1 MADNPK
7 LDSTS
12 SCEASGFEDHKNN
25 KVSILDHV
33 NGFQYNAIKKSD
45 SFVIDMD
52 TFSGPI
58 NKDHINAN
66 SRITLQRSLSRKG
79 SQRGGAAAA
88 SAAAAAAAE
97 KKINSIINDR
107 DTIVSTSSPRGHG
120 TTSEKQTM
128 AAAAAVGADHSGGER
143 GQGHHHHH
151 QITITTGNMISGS
164 ASPDNRS
171 AMKKRNYFKR
181 SSSTWVIDP
190 KRVLLFFATLSS
202 MGTILLIYFTIAVG
216 KYHASDESRSMRT
229 PSFLCVLRI
238 LCSGRGMPK
247 PNDIIPTVE
256 WSTVISLKVQVGRGN
271 FELKQFS
278 VQEMASDFSMNIM
291 KKQQEKPRT

>member
-1 MADNPK
+1 MADSPK

-12 SCEASGFEDHKNN
+12 SCEASGFEENKNN

-33 NGFQYNAIKKSD
+33 NGYQYNAIKKSD

-97 KKINSIINDR
+97 KKINSNINDR

-120 TTSEKQTM
+120 MAPEKQTM
-128 AAAAAVGADHSGGER
+128 AAAVVGADQSGGER
-143 GQGHHHHH
+143 AQGLHHH
-151 QITITTGNMISGS
+151 QITITTGNMISRSGS
-164 ASPDNRS
+164 PENRS
-171 AMKKRNYFKR
+171 AMKMRNSFKR

-216 KYHASDESRSMRT
+216 KYRAPDES
-229 PSFLCVLRI
+229 FL
-238 LCSGRGMPK
+238 
-247 PNDIIPTVE
+247 D
-256 WSTVISLKVQVGRGN
+256 
-271 FELKQFS
+271 
-278 VQEMASDFSMNIM
+278 
-291 KKQQEKPRT
+291 

>member
-1 MADNPK
+1 MADSPK

-12 SCEASGFEDHKNN
+12 SCEASGFEENKNN

-33 NGFQYNAIKKSD
+33 NGYQYNAIKKSD

-97 KKINSIINDR
+97 KKINSNINDR

-120 TTSEKQTM
+120 MAPEKQTM
-128 AAAAAVGADHSGGER
+128 AAAW
-143 GQGHHHHH
+143 
-151 QITITTGNMISGS
+151 SGS
-164 ASPDNRS
+164 PENRS
-171 AMKKRNYFKR
+171 AMKMRNSFKR

-216 KYHASDESRSMRT
+216 KYRAPDES
-229 PSFLCVLRI
+229 FL
-238 LCSGRGMPK
+238 
-247 PNDIIPTVE
+247 D
-256 WSTVISLKVQVGRGN
+256 
-271 FELKQFS
+271 
-278 VQEMASDFSMNIM
+278 
-291 KKQQEKPRT
+291 